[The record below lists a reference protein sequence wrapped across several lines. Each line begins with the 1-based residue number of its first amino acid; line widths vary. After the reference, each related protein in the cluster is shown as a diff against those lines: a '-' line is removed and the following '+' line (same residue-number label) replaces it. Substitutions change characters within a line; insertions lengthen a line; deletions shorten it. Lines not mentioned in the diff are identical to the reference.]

1 MSASYL
7 NNLSPD
13 FKATGSSNFFT
24 WDSSLPDN
32 GADTSIGYDI
42 DGAKYNIRGN
52 EYGDYDQYVQPH
64 LSAGET
70 IVPAKQDIGPSDY
83 VESEENDGNR
93 YYNLKTML
101 DMNTEPTVDD
111 MIVINNGRVGD
122 ASQGS
127 SRGPFNPGADL
138 TMVHDNKESSIRGI
152 LDENAVNSVFFSDMN
167 VKVLNDAMRYGVYQK
182 TNQVIGPQ
190 SQNELYIIMRSIM
203 LQFANFQAAADK
215 VIEEVKML
223 NQKVLTYCIDIV
235 SSNVLQQKKY
245 LEDIET
251 LPVPIDRPQY
261 VEHPKNLTYDISNL
275 L

>member
-1 MSASYL
+1 MSSSYL
-7 NNLSPD
+7 KHLTPD
-13 FKATGSSNFFT
+13 FKASASSNFFS
-24 WDSSLPDN
+24 WDSSKPDN

-42 DGAKYNIRGN
+42 DGVKYEREGKT
-52 EYGDYDQYVQPH
+52 YGDYDQYIQPH
-64 LSAGET
+64 LSAGQT
-70 IVPAKQDIGPSDY
+70 IVPASPDVGPADY
-83 VESEENDGNR
+83 KESQENDGNR

-101 DMNTEPTVDD
+101 DMNTNPTVDD
-111 MIVINNGRVGD
+111 MIVTNNGRVGD
-122 ASQGS
+122 AGRGS
-127 SRGPFNPGADL
+127 SSGPFNPEADL
-138 TMVHDNKESSIRGI
+138 TMVNDNKESSIRGI

-167 VKVLNDAMRYGVYQK
+167 VKVVNDAMRYGVYQRTK
-182 TNQVIGPQ
+182 KVIGPQ

-203 LQFANFQAAADK
+203 LQYANFQAAADK

-223 NQKVLTYCIDIV
+223 NQKVLTYCIDMI
-235 SSNVLQQKKY
+235 SSNVLQQEKY